1 MFLKRSYSPE
11 IMDDFSI
18 LDERIDDALKELSV
32 ANKYLGGISTSR
44 EGLKLLLNGNN
55 KDNISILDIGAGASD
70 ILQYLNKKFRS
81 LKFTSL
87 ELNKRA
93 CVYLRKNSVSDIVC
107 ADSRKLP
114 VKEKQFDVVH
124 ASLFLHHFKEEEIK
138 KLLKEL
144 LKICREGVIINDLR
158 RSVFALMG
166 IKIISV
172 LLSRSEMFKNDGPL
186 SVKRGFVRGD
196 LLNILSE
203 LQVKK
208 YCLKRKWAFRWMLVI
223 YPD

>member
-1 MFLKRSYSPE
+1 MFLKRSYLPE

-18 LDERIDDALKELSV
+18 QDERIDEALKELSL

-44 EGLKLLLNGNN
+44 EGLKLLLDGDN

-70 ILQYLNKKFRS
+70 ILQYLNKKFHS
-81 LKFTSL
+81 LNIASL

-93 CVYLRKNSVSDIVC
+93 CVYLKRNSISDIIC
-107 ADSRKLP
+107 ADSRYLP
-114 VKEKQFDVVH
+114 LKEKQIDIVH
-124 ASLFLHHFKEEEIK
+124 ASLFLHHFKEEELK

-144 LKICREGVIINDLR
+144 LNICRKGIIINDLR
-158 RSVFALMG
+158 RSVFALIG

-172 LLSRSEMFKNDGPL
+172 LVSRSEMFKNDGPL

-208 YCLKRKWAFRWMLVI
+208 YYLKRKWAFRWMLVI